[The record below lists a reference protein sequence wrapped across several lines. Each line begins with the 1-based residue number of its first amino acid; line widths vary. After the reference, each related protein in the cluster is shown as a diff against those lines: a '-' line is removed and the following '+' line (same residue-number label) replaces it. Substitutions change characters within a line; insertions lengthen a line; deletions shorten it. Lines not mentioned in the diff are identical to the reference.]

1 MRDIQYPNK
10 RRVRRP
16 DIREE
21 ITSYVCARACAG
33 NEVTSGLYEERGA
46 RSIRGRSIYQTRR
59 LRRCRSAVYLL
70 LLFRRAGAGV
80 GGLNE
85 VVRAVFYMLGRP
97 EV

>member
-10 RRVRRP
+10 LRVRRP

-70 LLFRRAGAGV
+70 LLFRRAGV